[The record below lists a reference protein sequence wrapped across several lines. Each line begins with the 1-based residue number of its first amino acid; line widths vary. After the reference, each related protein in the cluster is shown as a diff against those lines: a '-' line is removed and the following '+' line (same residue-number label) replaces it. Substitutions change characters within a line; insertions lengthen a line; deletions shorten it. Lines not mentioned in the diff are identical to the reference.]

1 MLSKNIRRSPMAAV
15 PNADRQARKGYPN
28 HPMPIDDILRSAV
41 GIVNRRF
48 FFRFTTT
55 QIR

>member
-1 MLSKNIRRSPMAAV
+1 MAAV